1 MLPTLAGQSRMYVQ
15 QVFEMAELFGFETRN
30 KYRIRDENGR
40 DLLYAAEQQKGLL
53 GFLGRQV
60 FGHWRSF
67 EVHFFDNSRQPVM
80 RGVHP
85 FRWFFQC
92 LELRSR
98 DGRLIGTIERQFS
111 ILTKRFQVHDA
122 QGRVVLEV
130 TSPFWRVW
138 TFPFMRG
145 GQERARIAKKWS
157 GLGSELFTDRDN
169 FLVEYLERSLTED
182 ERALVLAAAIYIDLM
197 YFEAKGEGG
206 VINLL
211 RN

>member
-1 MLPTLAGQSRMYVQ
+1 MLPMLADQHRMYVQ
-15 QVFEMAELFGFETRN
+15 QVFEMAELFGLETRN

-40 DLLYAAEQQKGLL
+40 DLLYAAEQQKGVL
-53 GFLGRQV
+53 GFLFRQL

-67 EVHFFDNSRQPVM
+67 EVHFFDAARQPVM
-80 RGVHP
+80 RGIHP
-85 FRWFFQC
+85 FRFFFQC

-98 DGRLIGTIERQFS
+98 DDRLIGTIERQFS
-111 ILTKRFQVHDA
+111 IFTKRFHVHDA

-130 TSPFWRVW
+130 TSPLWKVW

-145 GQERARIAKKWS
+145 GREQARVAKKWS

-169 FLVEYLERSLTED
+169 FLVEYLDRDLTAD

-197 YFEAKGEGG
+197 YFEVKGEGG

>member
-1 MLPTLAGQSRMYVQ
+1 MLPMLADQHRMYVQ
-15 QVFEMAELFGFETRN
+15 QVFEMAELFGLETRN

-40 DLLYAAEQQKGLL
+40 DLLYAAEQQKGVL
-53 GFLGRQV
+53 GFLFRQL

-67 EVHFFDNSRQPVM
+67 EVHFFDAARQPVM
-80 RGVHP
+80 RGIHP
-85 FRWFFQC
+85 FRFFFQC
-92 LELRSR
+92 LELRSH
-98 DGRLIGTIERQFS
+98 DDRLIGTIERQFS
-111 ILTKRFQVHDA
+111 IFTKRFHVHDA

-130 TSPFWRVW
+130 TSPLWKVW

-145 GQERARIAKKWS
+145 GQEQARVAKKWS

-182 ERALVLAAAIYIDLM
+182 ERALVLAAAIYVDLM
-197 YFEAKGEGG
+197 YFEVKGEGG

>member
-40 DLLYAAEQQKGLL
+40 DLLFAAEQQKGLL

-67 EVHFFDNSRQPVM
+67 EVHFFDNSRQPIM
-80 RGVHP
+80 RGIHP

-111 ILTKRFQVHDA
+111 ILTKTFHVHDA

-130 TSPFWRVW
+130 SSPFWRVW

-145 GQERARIAKKWS
+145 GHEHARVAKKWS

-169 FLVEYLERSLTED
+169 FLVEYLERGLTED
-182 ERALVLAAAIYIDLM
+182 ERALVLVAAIYIDLM

>member
-1 MLPTLAGQSRMYVQ
+1 MLSTLAGQRQMYVQ
-15 QVFEMAELFGFETRN
+15 QAFELAELFGLETRN

-53 GFLGRQV
+53 GFLWRQA

-67 EVHFFDNSRQPVM
+67 EIHFFDDTRQPVM
-80 RGVHP
+80 RGIHP
-85 FRWFFQC
+85 FRWFFQR
-92 LELRSR
+92 LELHSR

-111 ILTKRFQVHDA
+111 ILTKSFHVIDA

-130 TSPFWRVW
+130 SSPFWRVW

-145 GQERARIAKKWS
+145 AQERARVAKKWS
-157 GLGSELFTDRDN
+157 GLGSELFTDRDS
-169 FLVEYLERSLTED
+169 FLVEYLEPGLTED

-197 YFEAKGEGG
+197 YFEVKGEGG
-206 VINLL
+206 AINWL

>member
-53 GFLGRQV
+53 GFLGRQA

-67 EVHFFDNSRQPVM
+67 EVHFFDNARQPVM

-111 ILTKRFQVHDA
+111 ILTKRFHVQDA
-122 QGRVVLEV
+122 QGRVVLKV
-130 TSPFWRVW
+130 TSAYWRVW
-138 TFPFMRG
+138 TVPFIRG
-145 GQERARIAKKWS
+145 GQEHARVAKKWS

-197 YFEAKGEGG
+197 YFEVKGEGG

-211 RN
+211 RS

>member
-1 MLPTLAGQSRMYVQ
+1 MLPMLADQHRMYVQ
-15 QVFEMAELFGFETRN
+15 QVFEMAELFGLETRN

-40 DLLYAAEQQKGLL
+40 DLLYAAEQQKGVL
-53 GFLGRQV
+53 GFLFRQL

-67 EVHFFDNSRQPVM
+67 EVHFFDAARQPVM
-80 RGVHP
+80 RGIHP
-85 FRWFFQC
+85 FRFFFQC

-98 DGRLIGTIERQFS
+98 DDRLIGTIERQFS
-111 ILTKRFQVHDA
+111 IFTKRFHVHDA

-130 TSPFWRVW
+130 TSPLWKVW

-145 GQERARIAKKWS
+145 GREQARIAKKWS

-197 YFEAKGEGG
+197 YFEVKGEGG

>member
-1 MLPTLAGQSRMYVQ
+1 MLPMLADQHRMYVQ
-15 QVFEMAELFGFETRN
+15 QVFEMAELFGLETRN

-40 DLLYAAEQQKGLL
+40 DLLYAAEQQKGVL
-53 GFLGRQV
+53 GFLLRQL

-67 EVHFFDNSRQPVM
+67 EVHFFDAARQPVM
-80 RGVHP
+80 RGIHP
-85 FRWFFQC
+85 FRFFFQC

-98 DGRLIGTIERQFS
+98 DDRLIGTIERQFA
-111 ILTKRFQVHDA
+111 IFTKRFHVHDA

-130 TSPFWRVW
+130 TSPLWKVW

-145 GQERARIAKKWS
+145 GREQARIAKKWS

-182 ERALVLAAAIYIDLM
+182 ERALVLAAAIYVDLM
-197 YFEAKGEGG
+197 YFEVKGEGG
-206 VINLL
+206 VINLF

>member
-1 MLPTLAGQSRMYVQ
+1 MLPMLADQHRMYVQ
-15 QVFEMAELFGFETRN
+15 QVFEMAELFGLETRN
-30 KYRIRDENGR
+30 KYRIREENGR
-40 DLLYAAEQQKGLL
+40 DLLYAAEQQKGVL
-53 GFLGRQV
+53 GFLFRQL

-67 EVHFFDNSRQPVM
+67 EVHFFDAARQPVM
-80 RGVHP
+80 RGIHP
-85 FRWFFQC
+85 FRFFFQC

-98 DGRLIGTIERQFS
+98 DDRLIGTIERQFS
-111 ILTKRFQVHDA
+111 IFTKRFHVHDA

-130 TSPFWRVW
+130 TSPLWKVW

-145 GQERARIAKKWS
+145 GREQARVAKKWS

-197 YFEAKGEGG
+197 YFEVKGEGG

>member
-1 MLPTLAGQSRMYVQ
+1 MLPMLADQHRMYVQ
-15 QVFEMAELFGFETRN
+15 QVFEMAELFGLETRN

-40 DLLYAAEQQKGLL
+40 DLLYAAEQQKGVL
-53 GFLGRQV
+53 GFLFRQL

-67 EVHFFDNSRQPVM
+67 EVHFFDAARQPVM
-80 RGVHP
+80 RGIHP
-85 FRWFFQC
+85 FRFFFQC

-98 DGRLIGTIERQFS
+98 DDRLIGTIERQFS
-111 ILTKRFQVHDA
+111 IFTKRFHVHDA

-130 TSPFWRVW
+130 TSPLWKVW

-145 GQERARIAKKWS
+145 GREQARVAKKWS

-182 ERALVLAAAIYIDLM
+182 ERALVLAAAIYVDLM
-197 YFEAKGEGG
+197 YFEVKGEGG
-206 VINLL
+206 VINLF

>member
-1 MLPTLAGQSRMYVQ
+1 MLPMLADQHRMYVQ
-15 QVFEMAELFGFETRN
+15 QVFEMAELFGLETRN

-40 DLLYAAEQQKGLL
+40 DLLYAAEQQKGVL
-53 GFLGRQV
+53 GFLFRQL

-67 EVHFFDNSRQPVM
+67 EVHFFDAARQPVM
-80 RGVHP
+80 RGIHP
-85 FRWFFQC
+85 FRFFFQC

-98 DGRLIGTIERQFS
+98 DDRLIGTIERQFS
-111 ILTKRFQVHDA
+111 IFTKRFHVHDA

-130 TSPFWRVW
+130 TSPLWKVW

-145 GQERARIAKKWS
+145 GREQARIAKKWS

-182 ERALVLAAAIYIDLM
+182 ERALVLAAAIYVDLM
-197 YFEAKGEGG
+197 YFEVKGEGG

>member
-1 MLPTLAGQSRMYVQ
+1 MLPMLADQHRMYVQ
-15 QVFEMAELFGFETRN
+15 QVFEMAELFGLETRN

-40 DLLYAAEQQKGLL
+40 DLLYAAEQQKGVL
-53 GFLGRQV
+53 GFLFRQL

-67 EVHFFDNSRQPVM
+67 EVHFFDAARQPVM
-80 RGVHP
+80 RGIHP
-85 FRWFFQC
+85 FRFFFQC

-98 DGRLIGTIERQFS
+98 DDRLIGTIERQFS
-111 ILTKRFQVHDA
+111 IFTKRFHVHDA

-130 TSPFWRVW
+130 TSPLWKVW

-145 GQERARIAKKWS
+145 GREQARVAKKWS

-197 YFEAKGEGG
+197 YFEVKGEGG

>member
-1 MLPTLAGQSRMYVQ
+1 MLPSLAAQRRMYVK

-30 KYRIRDENGR
+30 KYRICDENGR
-40 DLLYAAEQQKGLL
+40 DLLYAAEQQKGIF
-53 GFLGRQV
+53 GFLTRQV
-60 FGHWRSF
+60 FGHWRFF
-67 EVHFFDNSRQPVM
+67 EMHFFDSARQPVM

-85 FRWFFQC
+85 FRWFYQC
-92 LELRSR
+92 LELHSR

-111 ILTKRFQVHDA
+111 ILTKTFHVHDA

-130 TSPFWRVW
+130 SSPFWRVW
-138 TFPFMRG
+138 TFPFMRS
-145 GQERARIAKKWS
+145 GQEHARVAKKWS

-169 FLVEYLERSLTED
+169 FLVEYLQPGLTED

-197 YFEAKGEGG
+197 YFETKGEGG
-206 VINLL
+206 AINLF

>member
-1 MLPTLAGQSRMYVQ
+1 MLPMLADQHRMYVQ
-15 QVFEMAELFGFETRN
+15 QVFEMAELFGLETRN

-40 DLLYAAEQQKGLL
+40 DLLYAAEQQKGVL
-53 GFLGRQV
+53 GFLFRQL

-67 EVHFFDNSRQPVM
+67 EVHFFDAARQPVM
-80 RGVHP
+80 RGIHP
-85 FRWFFQC
+85 FRFFFQC

-98 DGRLIGTIERQFS
+98 DDRLIGTIERQFS
-111 ILTKRFQVHDA
+111 IFTKRFHVHDA

-130 TSPFWRVW
+130 TSPLWKVW

-145 GQERARIAKKWS
+145 GREQARVAKKWS

-182 ERALVLAAAIYIDLM
+182 ERALVLAAAIYVDLM
-197 YFEAKGEGG
+197 YFEVKGEGG